1 MAKVLVTGG
10 CGFVGR
16 HLVDELVRR
25 GDEVRVIDIG
35 EPPAFAP
42 GVEYRRTSILDP
54 AGVED
59 ALEGTERLYHIAGI
73 AHLWT
78 AKRSNFDDINRRG
91 TEIVIGSAVRRGTP
105 RIVHCSTE
113 SILLPKRR
121 NGHAVS
127 EDHVLP
133 LKELPGP
140 YTRSKYLGEQAAL
153 QAARAG
159 ANLVVVNPT
168 VPVGA
173 GDANMTPPAMMM
185 ALFLKGGTPFF
196 LDCMLNLVD
205 VRDVARGIV
214 LAGDKG
220 RAGER
225 YILGGENVALRELL
239 KLLEQVSGR
248 KMPKRTIPAGIAL
261 SAGIVGDLISRV
273 TKKEPAATREG
284 VLLALRSA
292 PFDSSKARRELG
304 YDPRPV
310 EEALREE
317 LDWLIER
324 HAPIKAYGKRKL
336 PSFRQEAGVKSP
348 Q

>member
-16 HLVDELVRR
+16 NLVEQLVER
-25 GDEVRVIDIG
+25 GDEVRVIDVSA
-35 EPPAFAP
+35 PPAFP
-42 GVEYRRTSILDP
+42 EGVEYRHASILDP
-54 AGVED
+54 DAVRD
-59 ALEGTERLYHIAGI
+59 ALEGVDRLYHIAGI

-78 AKRSNFDDINRRG
+78 AKVSNFDDINRRG
-91 TEIVIGSAVRRGTP
+91 AETVIGAAVRAGTP

-113 SILLPKRR
+113 SILLPKKK

-127 EDHVLP
+127 EEHVLP
-133 LKELPGP
+133 LHDLPGP

-153 QAARAG
+153 QAAHAG
-159 ANLVVVNPT
+159 ADLVVANPT

-173 GDANMTPPAMMM
+173 GDANMTPPAQMM

-205 VRDVARGIV
+205 VRDVAAGII

-220 RAGER
+220 RAGQR
-225 YILGGENVALRELL
+225 YILGGENVALRDLL
-239 KLLEQVSGR
+239 RLLEEVSGR
-248 KMPKRTIPAGIAL
+248 KMPKRTVPKSLALAAGIF
-261 SAGIVGDLISRV
+261 GDISSRF
-273 TKKEPAATREG
+273 TKKPPAATKEG

-292 PFDSSKARRELG
+292 PFDSSKAREELG
-304 YDPRPV
+304 YQPRPI

-317 LDWLIER
+317 LDWLIARHER
-324 HAPIKAYGKRKL
+324 NNSIPGHDL
-336 PSFRQEAGVKSP
+336 PTFRQEKTV
-348 Q
+348 

>member
-42 GVEYRRTSILDP
+42 DVEYRRTSILDP

-59 ALEGTERLYHIAGI
+59 ALDGIERLYHIAGI

-91 TEIVIGSAVRRGTP
+91 TEIVIGAGVRLGTP

-121 NGHAVS
+121 NGDHVS

-133 LKELPGP
+133 LKDLPGP

-261 SAGIVGDLISRV
+261 SAGIVGDLISRL

-304 YDPRPV
+304 YEPRPV

-324 HAPIKAYGKRKL
+324 HAPIKVYGNREL

>member
-16 HLVDELVRR
+16 HLVEQLAAR
-25 GDEVRVIDIG
+25 GDEVRVIDVCD
-35 EPPAFAP
+35 PPPFADS
-42 GVEYRRTSILDP
+42 VEYRRTSILDQ
-54 AGVED
+54 AGVES
-59 ALEGTERLYHIAGI
+59 ALEGVERLYHIAGI

-78 AKRSNFDDINRRG
+78 ARRQNFDDINRRG
-91 TEIVIGSAVRRGTP
+91 AETVIGAAVGKGTA

-113 SILLPKRR
+113 SILLPRKRS
-121 NGHAVS
+121 GHLIS

-153 QAARAG
+153 QAAKAG
-159 ANLVVVNPT
+159 ADLVVVNPT

-205 VRDVARGIV
+205 VRDVAHGIV

-239 KLLEQVSGR
+239 VLLEQVSGR
-248 KMPKRTIPAGIAL
+248 KMPKRTVPAGLAL
-261 SAGIVGDLISRV
+261 TAGVVGDFISRI

-304 YDPRPV
+304 YEPRPV
-310 EEALREE
+310 AEALREE
-317 LDWLIER
+317 LLWLIEN
-324 HAPIKAYGKRKL
+324 HAPNKAAGNKPL
-336 PSFRQEAGVKSP
+336 PSFRQEAEVKSR